1 MLLGKTFYASSRN
14 EWRKWLTEHYDSEP
28 EIWLIYYRKVSGKP
42 RLSYDDAVL
51 EALCFG
57 WIDSTVKRVD
67 DERFA
72 QRFSPRKS
80 TSTLSQMNK
89 ERIDELIKNRLITKA
104 GLQAIVHVYNPN
116 SDHVKFVIPDEI
128 LSALKANPEAWK
140 YFQMMPKSYQRI
152 RIAYIKSRKRHGLE
166 MYQKALNHF
175 IKITA
180 QNKKIGFVK
189 ERVSP

>member
-1 MLLGKTFYASSRN
+1 MLLGKTFYTSSRN

-80 TSTLSQMNK
+80 TSTLSQMNR
-89 ERIDELIKNRLITKA
+89 ERIDELIKNKLITKA
-104 GLQAIVHVYNPN
+104 GLQAIAHVYSPN

-140 YFQMMPKSYQRI
+140 YFQMMPESYQRI

-189 ERVSP
+189 ERVSA